1 MSEDA
6 PLLRVAAAEKTF
18 RIRGVGLRRVPLRAV
33 NEVSFDL
40 NDGDTLGLVGE
51 SGSGKTTIGRLIV
64 RLERLTGG
72 HIDYRGRDISAV
84 RGRESLA
91 YCRDVQM
98 IFQNT
103 QSSFNARRKIGAI
116 LADPFEIN
124 DLASGSARQ
133 DAIGQMLEHVG
144 LSSELLSRYP
154 QQLSSGQ
161 RQRLGI
167 ARALLVRPR
176 LVVADEP
183 VSALDVSVQAQV
195 LNLFARLRRELS
207 LTMLFISHDLRAV
220 SFLCDRIAVLYLGE
234 LVELGPREEVL
245 ERPSHP
251 YTRALIA
258 AIPSV
263 RPGAGFDRDVIRGEL
278 AHVAG
283 PAAGC
288 PFVGRC
294 ALWSELGRPD
304 ICVDT
309 RPALRPV
316 GHGTSAACHFVGA
329 STTSETSAATRTPA
343 GNGGSGE
350 LTMKEGSVP

>member
-1 MSEDA
+1 VD
-6 PLLRVAAAEKTF
+6 V
-18 RIRGVGLRRVPLRAV
+18 
-33 NEVSFDL
+33 VSFDL
-40 NDGDTLGLVGE
+40 NEGEALGLVGE

-64 RLERLTGG
+64 RLEQLTGG
-72 HIDYRGRDISAV
+72 RIDYLGRDISAV

-103 QSSFNARRKIGAI
+103 QSSFNARRKIEAT
-116 LADPFEIN
+116 LADPLEIHN
-124 DLASGSARQ
+124 LGRGPARR
-133 DAIGQMLEHVG
+133 DAIAEMLEHVG
-144 LSSELLSRYP
+144 LSAELLGRYP

-176 LVVADEP
+176 VVVADEP

-195 LNLFARLRRELS
+195 LNLFARLRRELA

-234 LVELGPREEVL
+234 LVEIGPREEVL

-263 RPGAGFDRDVIRGEL
+263 RPGAGFERDVIRGEL
-278 AHVAG
+278 AHPSGAPG
-283 PAAGC
+283 GC

-294 ALWSELGRPD
+294 ALWTEVGRPD
-304 ICVDT
+304 LCVHE
-309 RPALRPV
+309 RPAMRPV
-316 GHGTSAACHFVGA
+316 GNGASAACHFVGEQPPPV
-329 STTSETSAATRTPA
+329 TGCFPAAK
-343 GNGGSGE
+343 GGSDE
-350 LTMKEGSVP
+350 LTMQEGSVS